1 MPAFT
6 DLFYKNIMEL
16 RRKSTYNQEIH
27 DINI

>member
-1 MPAFT
+1 MLAFT

-16 RRKSTYNQEIH
+16 KRKSIYNQEIC